1 MVRPG
6 SIVQIDPM
14 NGPDLFRGCL
24 AVVSEVKP
32 HRIMAYVQSAA
43 VSGQAYVFLEPGQY
57 EETGGT
63 AVWVAQ

>member
-6 SIVQIDPM
+6 SIVQIDPTK
-14 NGPDLFRGCL
+14 GPDLFRGCL

-32 HRIMAYVQSAA
+32 HRIMAYVQNAGD
-43 VSGQAYVFLEPGQY
+43 VGQAYIFLQLSQY